1 MRRIFWNCRGLAR
14 PEATRSIWAFIG
26 QNNPNCL
33 CLVETKTGSA
43 QEILSWVGFPLSLS
57 LSFPTIG
64 LSGGMIFAWREGL
77 EFDLVLLNRYII
89 SIMVY
94 DDPSK

>member
-1 MRRIFWNCRGLAR
+1 MRTIFWNCRGLAR
-14 PEATRSIWAFIG
+14 PAEIRSIGALIG
-26 QNNPNCL
+26 QNNPDCL
-33 CLVETKTGSA
+33 GLVETKTGSA
-43 QEILSWVGFPLSLS
+43 QEILSRVGFPLSLS
-57 LSFPTIG
+57 FPAIG